1 MSPQINQLD
10 FKGQQLFV
18 GIDVHKQNWRVT
30 ILTAERELRT
40 FSMNPNPEELA
51 RHLQQTYPGGVYK
64 SAYETG
70 FSGFW
75 IHRHLTELGIDNIVV
90 HAADIPTTSKEKS
103 HKSDSIDSRKIARE
117 LRNGSIQGV
126 WIPDQKLQDLR
137 SLCRLR
143 LKLVRDQSRVKNRIK
158 SYLHFS
164 GIEIPEKSEIWP
176 WTGAFITWLESIEF
190 QNPPARDCLLGHVQ
204 ELKNL
209 KNQIAEVLKKL
220 RCYSQEPEIKEIVLD
235 CLKSVPGIGFITAIT
250 LYTELGDIKRFPKL
264 DKMTSFVG
272 LVPSVASSGDKEIV
286 RGISDRHNRYL
297 RNLLLEAAWVAVS
310 KDPAMILAY
319 KELSKRM
326 SKQKAIIRIAKK
338 MLNRVRYVWITRKT
352 YVDSVC

>member
-10 FKGQQLFV
+10 FKGQLFFV
-18 GIDVHKQNWRVT
+18 GLDVHKQNWRVT
-30 ILTAERELRT
+30 ILSEERELGT
-40 FSMNPNPEELA
+40 FSMDPDPKQLA
-51 RHLQQTYPGGVYK
+51 RHLQQRYPGGVYK

-75 IHRHLTELGIDNIVV
+75 IHRQLVELGIDNIVV

-103 HKSDSIDSRKIARE
+103 YKSDSVDSRKIARE
-117 LRNGSIQGV
+117 LRNGSLQGV

-164 GIEIPEKSEIWP
+164 GIAIPERSEIWP
-176 WTGAFITWLESIEF
+176 WTGAFITWLEGIPFE
-190 QNPPARDCLLGHVQ
+190 NPPARDCLLGYVQ

-209 KNQIAEVLKKL
+209 KTQIAEVLKKL
-220 RCYSQEPEIKEIVLD
+220 RYYTQEPGIKEVVLD
-235 CLKSVPGIGFITAIT
+235 CLRSIPGIGFITAIT
-250 LYTELGDIKRFPKL
+250 LYTELGDINRFPKL
-264 DKMTSFVG
+264 DALASFVG

-286 RGISDRHNRYL
+286 HGISDRHNRYL
-297 RNLLLEAAWVAVS
+297 RNLLLEAAWVATS
-310 KDPAMILAY
+310 KDPAMLLAY

-326 SKQKAIIRIAKK
+326 SKQKAIIRIARK
-338 MLNRVRYVWITRKT
+338 MLNRVRYVWRTKKT
-352 YVDSVC
+352 YVASVC